1 MNDEMNP
8 TMPEQTPETDTPAE
22 PMPETDEQQA

>member
-8 TMPEQTPETDTPAE
+8 TMPEQTPETPSE
-22 PMPETDEQQA
+22 PTTETGGEQA